1 MHQYEVC
8 KSHMAENQTYM
19 VLLQSAPILYA
30 SQAMEAMSKANK
42 EKAIDSPLYF

>member
-8 KSHMAENQTYM
+8 KTHMEEDQTYM

-30 SQAMEAMSKANK
+30 SQALEAMSKVNK
-42 EKAIDSPLYF
+42 EKATDYPLYF